1 MLINKSCNF
10 FLRNVY
16 SYDIAACHHTI
27 LSNLGFDVSKLDKE
41 DKDKRNI
48 QIGQMMKENPR
59 ITTMLRETTNSLIS
73 EYLNVNNIKEDVDII
88 TRQYDGVLSLKKF
101 EILDRYIPLLLKEIY
116 TIMIISSD
124 RQKYIAVNESGEVIV
139 KGVSNKYEAMDNV
152 YKKILNIN
160 FISKTDVF
168 KSLEKIKENI
178 IKGIDIE
185 IYLIPD
191 GEYYSVY
198 FKEFGRIRLSK
209 VSIDTDILSIDGNDI
224 DTNVYY
230 DVYLKTFIR
239 SIVYDFIW
247 EGVKHGNI

>member
-239 SIVYDFIW
+239 SIVYDFI
-247 EGVKHGNI
+247 

>member
-1 MLINKSCNF
+1 MLINKGCNY

-41 DKDKRNI
+41 NKDLRNT

-59 ITTMLRETTNSLIS
+59 VTTMLRETTSSLIS
-73 EYLNVNNIKEDVDII
+73 EYLNINNIKEDTDII
-88 TRQYDGVLSLKKF
+88 IRQYDGVLSLKKF

-124 RQKYIAVNESGEVIV
+124 RQKYIALNESGEVIV
-139 KGVSNKYEAMDNV
+139 KGVSNRYTAIEKL
-152 YKKILNIN
+152 YKKVLSIN
-160 FISKTDVF
+160 FLSKTDIF

-178 IKGIDIE
+178 IKGIE
-185 IYLIPD
+185 TEVFLIPD
-191 GEYYSVY
+191 GDYYSVY

-209 VSIDTDILSIDGNDI
+209 VSVDTDIFSIDGNDI
-224 DTNVYY
+224 DTQKYY
-230 DVYLKTFIR
+230 DSFLKTFVR
-239 SIVYDFIW
+239 SIVYDFI
-247 EGVKHGNI
+247 